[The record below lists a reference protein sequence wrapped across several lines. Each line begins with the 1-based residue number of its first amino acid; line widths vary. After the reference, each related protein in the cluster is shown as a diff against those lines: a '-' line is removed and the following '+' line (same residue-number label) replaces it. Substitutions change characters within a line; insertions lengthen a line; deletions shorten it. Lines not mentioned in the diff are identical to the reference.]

1 VRQQDSSAGQGTAAA
16 DPTRRADAS
25 RPGNDG
31 AQTMRRFN
39 RQLEAMYAAEPAA
52 WRGLVLEAGGG
63 SFSHFALPPGS
74 TGIVLDIDHG
84 QLVRNTSGAPGVQ
97 GDLQQLPVAA
107 ASCSM
112 VVCFNVIEHL
122 DRPEAAIAEMARAL
136 VPGGLML
143 LGFPERNSL
152 KGLITRATPVGV
164 HRAFYRWVVG
174 KRDRGGAHFDAF
186 ETPFRPIVSGKRVAQ
201 RLGDLGFRVVQAESY
216 DGSREYGLTTGS
228 LKRRLFALP
237 YYAICAAGRLLSGGR
252 WQAERSDALLLARRG
267 ANVELGE

>member
-1 VRQQDSSAGQGTAAA
+1 
-16 DPTRRADAS
+16 
-25 RPGNDG
+25 
-31 AQTMRRFN
+31 MRNFN
-39 RQLEAMYAAEPAA
+39 RRLEAMYAAEPAA
-52 WRGLVLEAGGG
+52 WCGLVLEAGGG
-63 SFSHFALPPGS
+63 SFSHFALPPDSGS
-74 TGIVLDIDHG
+74 IVLDIDHG
-84 QLVRNTSGAPGVQ
+84 QLARNTSGAPGVQ
-97 GDLQQLPVAA
+97 GDLQQLPVAT

-136 VPGGLML
+136 VPGGLLL

-152 KGLITRATPVGV
+152 KGLITRATPIGV

-186 ETPFRPIVSGKRVAQ
+186 ETPFRPIVSGKRVAR
-201 RLGDLGFRVVQAESY
+201 RLAELGFRVVMVESY
-216 DGSREYGLTTGS
+216 DGSREYGLTAGS

-252 WQAERSDALLLARRG
+252 WQAERSDALLLAQRC
-267 ANVELGE
+267 AAVELCE